1 MAKILTKVGRDRTY
15 LNIVKDIYNKPIANI
30 ILTGKKLKV
39 FPLNS
44 GRRQGFLFSLLLFNT
59 VLEVLA
65 RAIRQGKELK
75 FKLVLAK
82 SLQSCLTLCDS
93 MDCSLPGSS
102 VHGILQARIL
112 EWVAMPSSRESS

>member
-1 MAKILTKVGRDRTY
+1 MTKILTKVGRDRTY

-65 RAIRQGKELK
+65 TAVRTRKINKRHQDWKEGGKT
-75 FKLVLAK
+75 V
-82 SLQSCLTLCDS
+82 T
-93 MDCSLPGSS
+93 M
-102 VHGILQARIL
+102 HR
-112 EWVAMPSSRESS
+112 